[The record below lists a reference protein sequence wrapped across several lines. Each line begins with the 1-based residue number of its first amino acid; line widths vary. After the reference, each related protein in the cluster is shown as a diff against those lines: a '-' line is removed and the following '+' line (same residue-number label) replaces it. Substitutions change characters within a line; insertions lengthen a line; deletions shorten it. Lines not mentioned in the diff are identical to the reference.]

1 VKLQARVWCLVFLTH
16 SIDLCSRTDDW
27 SHRKMCD
34 PLGIRSAGFGRRQL
48 PEVRRFAGSTSSGA
62 RRDTLGM
69 SSVHDNAAASTRALS
84 QVAFSMY
91 WCTSAVQVGLM
102 YHYLCM
108 PSGQAPYLVS
118 KNGRLAIKGCCT
130 WLDCACTQLWLPG
143 GLPIQQ
149 ATVCVKLKMAS
160 KMAAML
166 IVYIDKNAHTAFF
179 YNSLKC

>member
-1 VKLQARVWCLVFLTH
+1 MEYLNTVLLQIYHCVCQRKNFENRLIFGEATGKSLVSCFFLTH
-16 SIDLCSRTDDW
+16 STDLCSRTDDW

-62 RRDTLGM
+62 WRDTLGM

-130 WLDCACTQLWLPG
+130 WLDCASTQL
-143 GLPIQQ
+143 
-149 ATVCVKLKMAS
+149 
-160 KMAAML
+160 
-166 IVYIDKNAHTAFF
+166 
-179 YNSLKC
+179 